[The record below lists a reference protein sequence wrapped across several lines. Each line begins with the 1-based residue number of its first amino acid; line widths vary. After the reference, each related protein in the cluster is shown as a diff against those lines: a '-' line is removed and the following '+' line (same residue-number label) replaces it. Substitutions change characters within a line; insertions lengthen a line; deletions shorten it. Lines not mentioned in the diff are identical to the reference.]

1 MANRLNLPED
11 LELLVEKREKD
22 RRQQELHDEQKS
34 ASNDHDGQSAN
45 DRRHGLGR
53 RAEDRG

>member
-11 LELLVEKREKD
+11 LELLVEKREKE
-22 RRQQELHDEQKS
+22 RRQQELQDAEES
-34 ASNDHDGQSAN
+34 ASNNHDGQSAN

-53 RAEDRG
+53 RAEDRS

>member
-11 LELLVEKREKD
+11 LELLVEKREKE
-22 RRQQELHDEQKS
+22 RRQQEFHDEQKS
-34 ASNDHDGQSAN
+34 ASNDHDGQSAI